1 MSACGKHRH
10 AVAQVATWAVLVLIY
25 CLTAVLVAQ
34 RLGVPLGGFVA
45 PATVVGVALGFG
57 AQRIVQDVLAGFLMV
72 AERQYGFGDLV
83 RLKVASVT
91 QPVTGTVEEVTL
103 RITRVRAAGRKH

>member
-45 PATVVGVALGFG
+45 PATVMGVALGFG

-83 RLKVASVT
+83 RLNVASVT
-91 QPVTGTVEEVTL
+91 QPVTGTVEEVT
-103 RITRVRAAGRKH
+103 AGWRRDRFAPT

>member
-1 MSACGKHRH
+1 
-10 AVAQVATWAVLVLIY
+10 
-25 CLTAVLVAQ
+25 
-34 RLGVPLGGFVA
+34 VPLGGFVA

-83 RLKVASVT
+83 RLNVASVT
-91 QPVTGTVEEVTL
+91 QPVTGTVEEVSPATAPG
-103 RITRVRAAGRKH
+103 RAHPRSPSPASSSLLAP